1 MLELGLF
8 PMTWLF
14 PERRRIVP
22 LGSTLPF
29 SLTRRMFGAT
39 PLSPAEV
46 PGTMVASTRVA
57 FAGTSTST
65 LMRETF
71 WTVAPEAEPGKAMGP
86 GWMVTSKVSPAPMD
100 SGASTMTEPDCDCV
114 VGPATADGVARQLV
128 PKVVVTGAADA
139 GIPARMTPL
148 ASAVAAIGAAMRR
161 LEYTNMDSPE
171 LGTGVVSKADV
182 GD

>member
-1 MLELGLF
+1 MPVALTTMPPSELMLELGGLF

-46 PGTMVASTRVA
+46 PGGTMVASTRVA

-71 WTVAPEAEPGKAMGP
+71 WTVAPG
-86 GWMVTSKVSPAPMD
+86 
-100 SGASTMTEPDCDCV
+100 SGAGKGDGGAGLDGDLEGLT
-114 VGPATADGVARQLV
+114 GADGFRCVDDDR
-128 PKVVVTGAADA
+128 A
-139 GIPARMTPL
+139 GL
-148 ASAVAAIGAAMRR
+148 
-161 LEYTNMDSPE
+161 
-171 LGTGVVSKADV
+171 
-182 GD
+182 